1 MLVSQFTKERLGAA
15 SAVAA
20 SLECRFGTS
29 YVASDV
35 VMAAGADSAINA
47 FMDAVLEPGDEVVS
61 FAPCCQTYR
70 ALVEDRGARLVEVPL
85 DEETM
90 LPDFVALECMLTS
103 RTKLAIVSVPSDSS
117 AMAYPEAVAD
127 GIAGALFRAQRAFGR
142 TILLLADETHRDM
155 TNDGAQNPWW
165 PAFYRNSAVVR
176 TSDVSAS
183 VAGEPAGYVA
193 LTPEM
198 AGRGDVVAGI
208 RCALREANAAYVPAM
223 AQRVTVL
230 PSAAAS
236 PIPFAARFAS

>member
-1 MLVSQFTKERLGAA
+1 MLVSQFTKERLGVA

-29 YVASDV
+29 YVASDI

-47 FMDAVLEPGDEVVS
+47 FMDTVLKPEDEVIA
-61 FAPCCQTYR
+61 FAPCGQTYR
-70 ALVEDRGARLVEVPL
+70 ALVENRGARLVEVLL

-90 LPDFVALECMLTS
+90 LPDFVALECALTP
-103 RTKLAIVSVPSDSS
+103 RTKLAIVSTTNDAS

-127 GIAGALFRAQRAFGR
+127 GIAGALFRAQRAFGHS
-142 TILLLADETHRDM
+142 IMLFSDEAHGDLA
-155 TNDGAQNPWW
+155 NDGVQNPWW

-176 TSDVSAS
+176 LSDVSAS

-198 AGRGDVVAGI
+198 ADRGDVIAGI
-208 RCALREANAAYVPAM
+208 RRALREANAANAADM
-223 AQRVTVL
+223 EQRVMVL
-230 PSAAAS
+230 SSAAAS
-236 PIPFAARFAS
+236 PIPFAVRFAS

>member
-1 MLVSQFTKERLGAA
+1 MLVSQFTQERLGAA

-20 SLECRFGTS
+20 SLECRFGAS
-29 YVASDV
+29 YAASDI
-35 VMAAGADSAINA
+35 VMTAGADSAINA
-47 FMDAVLEPGDEVVS
+47 LMDAVLEPEDEVVA

-70 ALVEDRGARLVEVPL
+70 ALVEERGARLVEDPL

-90 LPDFVALECMLTS
+90 MPDFVALECMLTS
-103 RTKLAIVSVPSDSS
+103 RTKLAIVSTPNDPD
-117 AMAYPEAVAD
+117 AMAYQEAVAD

-142 TILLLADETHRDM
+142 TILLLADEAQRDM
-155 TNDGAQNPWW
+155 SNDGPQNPWW
-165 PAFYRNSAVVR
+165 PAFYRNTAVVG

-183 VAGEPAGYVA
+183 VAGEPASYVA

-198 AGRGDVVAGI
+198 TGRGDVVAGI
-208 RCALREANAAYVPAM
+208 RRALREANAANAAAM
-223 AQRVTVL
+223 AHRVTVL